1 MRHFIV
7 VVVLIAVVTAGIG
20 FLLGPENIL
29 PTLAS
34 EEGAYVDQLFSMY
47 AFVIAFFFAL
57 IVVIMLY
64 SAVVFRRKK
73 GDDEPGANVHGNSA
87 LEIVWTVIPLGIV
100 LFFAGVGAVFLG
112 DVMEAEAD
120 EMVVKVTAAQWAW
133 RFDYPEYGVSSSEL
147 ILPKD
152 RQVLFEFESPDV
164 IHSFWV
170 PEFRLKQDIVPGI
183 TTSLRL
189 KPTLAGNYTVRCAEL
204 CGLNHDYMLAPVT
217 VMESAD
223 FDSWVTAQSVLDIL
237 LPEERGMRL
246 AELNGCVACHT
257 ADGSSSVGPTWLG
270 LFGSEDLLA
279 DGSTIIVDEA
289 YLLKSILDPNSQIVE
304 GFLAD
309 LMPKVYEDTFSQA
322 EIEDLIAYIRSLGN

>member
-7 VVVLIAVVTAGIG
+7 VVVLVAVVTAAIG
-20 FLLGPENIL
+20 FLLSPANIL

-47 AFVIAFFFAL
+47 GFVIAFFFAL

-64 SAVVFRRKK
+64 STVVFRRKD

-100 LFFAGVGAVFLG
+100 LFFTGIGAVYLNNTL
-112 DVMEAEAD
+112 ESEAD
-120 EMVVKVTAAQWAW
+120 EMVVNVTAAQWSW

-147 ILPKD
+147 TLPKD
-152 RQVLFEFESPDV
+152 RQVLFQFESLDV

-170 PEFRLKQDIVPGI
+170 PEFRLKQDVVPGI
-183 TTSLRL
+183 TTTLRL
-189 KPTLAGNYTVRCAEL
+189 KPTLAGSYTVRCAEL
-204 CGLNHDYMLAPVT
+204 CGLDHDYMLAPVT
-217 VMESAD
+217 VLEPSD
-223 FDSWVTAQSVLDIL
+223 FDTWVSAQIVLDIL
-237 LPEERGMRL
+237 LPEERGAQL

-270 LFGSEDLLA
+270 LFGSEKSLS
-279 DGSTIIVDEA
+279 DGASILVDEA
-289 YLLKSILDPNSQIVE
+289 HLLKSILDPNAQIVE
-304 GFLAD
+304 GFLPD
-309 LMPKVYEDTFSQA
+309 LMPKVYEQALSQE
-322 EIEDLIAYIRSLGN
+322 EIDDLIAYIRSLGN

>member
-1 MRHFIV
+1 MKHFVV
-7 VVVLIAVVTAGIG
+7 VVVLIAIVTAGIG
-20 FLLGPENIL
+20 FVLGPENIL

-34 EEGAYVDQLFSMY
+34 EEGAYVDQLFSLY

-87 LEIVWTVIPLGIV
+87 LEIVWSIIPLGIV
-100 LFFAGVGAVFLG
+100 LFFAGVGAVYLKATQ
-112 DVMEAEAD
+112 EPEAD
-120 EMVVKVTAAQWAW
+120 EMLVQVTAAQWSW

-147 ILPKD
+147 ILPRD
-152 RQVLFEFESPDV
+152 RQVLFQFESLDV

-170 PEFRLKQDIVPGI
+170 PEFRLKQDVVPGI

-189 KPTLAGNYTVRCAEL
+189 KPTLTGSYTVRCAEL
-204 CGLNHDYMLAPVT
+204 CGLDHTYMLASVT
-217 VMESAD
+217 VLEPAD
-223 FDSWVTAQSVLDIL
+223 FDTWVTAQTALDIL

-257 ADGSSSVGPTWLG
+257 ADGRSSVGPTWLG
-270 LFGSEDLLA
+270 LFGREELLA
-279 DGSTIIVDEA
+279 DGTTILVDEA
-289 YLLKSILDPNSQIVE
+289 YLLKSILDPNTQIVD

-309 LMPKVYEDTFSQA
+309 LMPKVYESTFSQA
-322 EIEDLIAYIRSLGN
+322 EIDDLITYIRSLGN

>member
-7 VVVLIAVVTAGIG
+7 VVVLIAIVTAGIG
-20 FLLGPENIL
+20 FLLGPEKIL

-47 AFVIAFFFAL
+47 AYVIAFFFAL

-64 SAVVFRRKK
+64 STVVFRRKE
-73 GDDEPGANVHGNSA
+73 GDDEPGADVRGSSV

-100 LFFAGVGAVFLG
+100 LFFTGIGAVYLI
-112 DVMEAEAD
+112 DTMEPEPD
-120 EMVVKVTAAQWAW
+120 EMLVKVTAAQWAW

-170 PEFRLKQDIVPGI
+170 PEFRLKQDVVPGI

-189 KPTLAGNYTVRCAEL
+189 KPTLAGRYTVRCAEL
-204 CGLNHDYMLAPVT
+204 CGLNHAYMLAPVT
-217 VMESAD
+217 VMEQAD
-223 FDSWVTAQSVLDIL
+223 FDSWVTAQTVLDTL
-237 LPEERGMRL
+237 LPEERGKQL
-246 AELNGCVACHT
+246 AELNGCVGCHT
-257 ADGSSSVGPTWLG
+257 SDGCRSDGAG
-270 LFGSEDLLA
+270 LVWQRG
-279 DGSTIIVDEA
+279 
-289 YLLKSILDPNSQIVE
+289 
-304 GFLAD
+304 
-309 LMPKVYEDTFSQA
+309 
-322 EIEDLIAYIRSLGN
+322 IACGRRHHSCR

>member
-1 MRHFIV
+1 MKHFV
-7 VVVLIAVVTAGIG
+7 AVVVLIAIVTAAVG
-20 FLLGPENIL
+20 FVLLPENIL

-34 EEGAYVDQLFSMY
+34 EEGTYVDQLFSMY

-73 GDDEPGANVHGNSA
+73 GDDEPGANVHGNSI
-87 LEIVWTVIPLGIV
+87 LEVVWTIIPLGIV
-100 LFFAGVGAVFLG
+100 LFFISVGAVYLNST
-112 DVMEAEAD
+112 MESESD
-120 EMVVKVTAAQWAW
+120 EMVVEVTAAQWSW
-133 RFDYPEYGVSSSEL
+133 RFDYPEYGVSSNEL

-152 RQVLFEFESPDV
+152 RQVLFEFESLDV

-217 VMESAD
+217 VMEPAD
-223 FDSWVTAQSVLDIL
+223 FDTWVIAQTVVDAL
-237 LPEERGMRL
+237 LPEERGKQL
-246 AELNGCVACHT
+246 AELNGCIGCHT
-257 ADGSSSVGPTWLG
+257 TDGNRSLGPTWLG
-270 LFGSEDLLA
+270 LFGAQELLED
-279 DGSTIIVDEA
+279 GTTISVDEA

-304 GFLAD
+304 GFLPD
-309 LMPKVYEDTFSQA
+309 LMPKIYENTFSQA
-322 EIEDLIAYIRSLGN
+322 EIDDLVVYIRSLGN

>member
-1 MRHFIV
+1 MKHFVV
-7 VVVLIAVVTAGIG
+7 VVVLIAVVTAGIA

-64 SAVVFRRKK
+64 STVVFRRKK
-73 GDDEPGANVHGNSA
+73 GDDEPGANVHGSSA
-87 LEIVWTVIPLGIV
+87 LEIVWTIIPLGIV
-100 LFFAGVGAVFLG
+100 LFFAGVGAVYLNATL
-112 DVMEAEAD
+112 EPEAD
-120 EMVVKVTAAQWAW
+120 EMVVEVTAAQWSW

-152 RQVLFEFESPDV
+152 RQVLFKFVSLDV

-170 PEFRLKQDIVPGI
+170 PEFRLKQDAVPGI

-189 KPTLAGNYTVRCAEL
+189 KPTLTGSYTVRCAEL
-204 CGLNHDYMLAPVT
+204 CGLDHDYMLAPVT
-217 VMESAD
+217 VLEPAD
-223 FDSWVTAQSVLDIL
+223 FDSWVAAQTVLDTL
-237 LPEERGMRL
+237 LPEERGKQL
-246 AELNGCVACHT
+246 AELNGCVGCHT
-257 ADGSSSVGPTWLG
+257 ADGNRSVGPTWLG
-270 LFGSEDLLA
+270 LFGKEELLA
-279 DGSTIIVDEA
+279 DGTTILVDEA
-289 YLLKSILDPNSQIVE
+289 YLLKSILDPNTQIVE

-309 LMPKVYEDTFSQA
+309 LMPKVYENTFSQA
-322 EIEDLIAYIRSLGN
+322 EIDDLIAYIRSLGN

>member
-1 MRHFIV
+1 MKHFV
-7 VVVLIAVVTAGIG
+7 VIVVLIAVVTVAVG
-20 FLLGPENIL
+20 FLLSPTNIL

-47 AFVIAFFFAL
+47 GFVIAFFFAL

-64 SAVVFRRKK
+64 STVVFRRKK

-100 LFFAGVGAVFLG
+100 LFFTGVGAVYLNNTLEP
-112 DVMEAEAD
+112 EAN
-120 EMVVKVTAAQWAW
+120 EMLVKVTAAQWSW

-147 ILPKD
+147 TLPKD
-152 RQVLFEFESPDV
+152 RQVLFEFESLDV

-170 PEFRLKQDIVPGI
+170 PEFRLKQDVVPGI
-183 TTSLRL
+183 TTTLRL
-189 KPTLAGNYTVRCAEL
+189 KPTLAGSYTVRCAEL
-204 CGLNHDYMLAPVT
+204 CGLDHDYMLAPVT
-217 VMESAD
+217 VMEPAD
-223 FDSWVTAQSVLDIL
+223 FDTWVTAQTVLDIL

-257 ADGSSSVGPTWLG
+257 LDGSPSVGPTWLG
-270 LFGSEDLLA
+270 LFGSEELLA
-279 DGSTIIVDEA
+279 DGASIIVDET
-289 YLLKSILDPNSQIVE
+289 YLLKSILDPNAQIVE
-304 GFLAD
+304 GFLPD
-309 LMPKVYEDTFSQA
+309 LMSKVYEQAFSQE

>member
-64 SAVVFRRKK
+64 SAVVFRRKE
-73 GDDEPGANVHGNSA
+73 GDDEPGANIHGNSA

-120 EMVVKVTAAQWAW
+120 EMVVEVTAAQWAW

-170 PEFRLKQDIVPGI
+170 PEFRLKQDVVPGI
-183 TTSLRL
+183 TTTLRL
-189 KPTLAGNYTVRCAEL
+189 KPTLAGSYTVRCAEL

-217 VMESAD
+217 VMEQAD
-223 FDSWVTAQSVLDIL
+223 FDSWVTAQTEVDTL
-237 LPEERGMRL
+237 LPEERGKQL
-246 AELNGCVACHT
+246 AELNGCVGCHT
-257 ADGSSSVGPTWLG
+257 SDGDRSVGPTWLG
-270 LFGSEDLLA
+270 LFGKEKLLA
-279 DGSTIIVDEA
+279 DGASILVDET
-289 YLLKSILDPNSQIVE
+289 YLLKSILDPNAQIVE
-304 GFLAD
+304 GFLPD
-309 LMPKVYEDTFSQA
+309 LMPKVYEQAFSQE

>member
-1 MRHFIV
+1 MRHVLV
-7 VVVLIAVVTAGIG
+7 VVVLIVVITAAIG
-20 FLLGPENIL
+20 FLLAPENIL

-34 EEGAYVDQLFSMY
+34 EEGAYVDQLFSLY
-47 AFVIAFFFAL
+47 GFAIAFFFAL

-73 GDDEPGANVHGNSA
+73 GDDEPGANVHGNST

-100 LFFAGVGAVFLG
+100 LFFAGVGAVYLN
-112 DVMEAEAD
+112 DTMEAEAD
-120 EMVVKVTAAQWAW
+120 EMLVEVTAAQWSW

-147 ILPKD
+147 VLPNG
-152 RQVLFEFESPDV
+152 RQVLFEFESLDV

-170 PEFRLKQDIVPGI
+170 PEFRLKQDVVPGI
-183 TTSLRL
+183 TTTLRL
-189 KPTLAGNYTVRCAEL
+189 KPTLAGSYSVRCAEL
-204 CGLNHDYMLAPVT
+204 CGLDHDYMLAPVT
-217 VMESAD
+217 VMEPAD
-223 FDSWVTAQSVLDIL
+223 FDTWVTAQTVLDNL
-237 LPEERGMRL
+237 LPEDRGKRL

-270 LFGSEDLLA
+270 LFGSEELLA
-279 DGSTIIVDEA
+279 DGTAILVDEA
-289 YLLKSILDPNSQIVE
+289 YLLKSILDPNSQVVE

-309 LMPKVYEDTFSQA
+309 LMPKVYEQAFSQE